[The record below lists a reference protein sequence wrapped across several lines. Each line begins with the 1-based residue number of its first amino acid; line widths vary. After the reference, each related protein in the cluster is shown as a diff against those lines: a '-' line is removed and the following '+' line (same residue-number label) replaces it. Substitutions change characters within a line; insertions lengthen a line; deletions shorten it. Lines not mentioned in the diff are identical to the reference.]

1 VETLIDEAMRLA
13 EQALEEGT
21 QEESG
26 QPIVTVS

>member
-1 VETLIDEAMRLA
+1 MRLA
-13 EQALEEGT
+13 EQAMEEGE